1 MSENPRIVR
10 AISQLRQA
18 WELLRDLQ
26 ELKRDF
32 QDRRG
37 GGGTPTERRMDGY
50 SRLVQNLEVS
60 LNIALR
66 TAVVDLNARGDWNI
80 LPEVLPSTKD
90 FTDEQWLK
98 WLGDQLGP
106 GPPRRLRARDRR
118 VHLPALLGYLV
129 VERSM
134 AGSGRTRPRRRDGA
148 GCGVMG
154 CRPGRRLRHGW

>member
-1 MSENPRIVR
+1 LSEDPRIVR
-10 AISQLRQA
+10 AISLLRQA

-37 GGGTPTERRMDGY
+37 GGGTPTERRMEGY
-50 SRLVQNLEVS
+50 SRLIQNLEVS

-66 TAVVDLNARGDWNI
+66 TAVVDLNARGDWSI

-106 GPPRRLRARDRR
+106 EPPT
-118 VHLPALLGYLV
+118 Y
-129 VERSM
+129 
-134 AGSGRTRPRRRDGA
+134 
-148 GCGVMG
+148 
-154 CRPGRRLRHGW
+154 

>member
-1 MSENPRIVR
+1 MSEDPRIVR
-10 AISQLRQA
+10 AISLLRQA

-37 GGGTPTERRMDGY
+37 GGGTPTERRMEAY
-50 SRLVQNLEVS
+50 SRLIQNLEVS

-66 TAVVDLNARGDWNI
+66 TAVVDLNARGDWSI

-90 FTDEQWLK
+90 FTDEQWLR

-106 GPPRRLRARDRR
+106 EPPT
-118 VHLPALLGYLV
+118 Y
-129 VERSM
+129 
-134 AGSGRTRPRRRDGA
+134 
-148 GCGVMG
+148 
-154 CRPGRRLRHGW
+154 